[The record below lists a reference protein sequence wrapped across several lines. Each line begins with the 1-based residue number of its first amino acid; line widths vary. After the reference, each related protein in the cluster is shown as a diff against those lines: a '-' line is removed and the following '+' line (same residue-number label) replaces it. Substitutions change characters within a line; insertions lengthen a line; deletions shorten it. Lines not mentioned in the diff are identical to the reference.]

1 MFSFLTTYQFIS
13 TSYKFHDPLS
23 LVKRLRLNNDETLE
37 MQAAHQLRS
46 MIDIL
51 CACGVLSSK
60 CSELGVDFQA
70 DKPIEISKQLFCK
83 YYSGFFFSV
92 NSAERV
98 CP

>member
-1 MFSFLTTYQFIS
+1 
-13 TSYKFHDPLS
+13 
-23 LVKRLRLNNDETLE
+23 
-37 MQAAHQLRS
+37 
-46 MIDIL
+46 MIDVL

-98 CP
+98 CPWLETEVQTFFKKSL